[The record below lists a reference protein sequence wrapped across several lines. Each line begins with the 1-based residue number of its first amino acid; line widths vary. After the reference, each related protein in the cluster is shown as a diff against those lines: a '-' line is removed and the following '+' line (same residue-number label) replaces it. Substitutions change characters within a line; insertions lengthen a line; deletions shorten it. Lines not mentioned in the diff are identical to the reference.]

1 MENIFSRHR
10 NATVLVVALFV
21 QVVGLAVQV
30 KRTTDTESSR
40 LIRVWA
46 VNAVTPFEKALV
58 RMQHSLGGVWTNY
71 VYLRG
76 VRAENRA
83 LKEELDRVRLEQVR
97 LSEDAAQARRLQ
109 GLLAFREQFIS
120 QTVPAQVIGSSGS
133 EQSRAVYIDKGEKDG
148 IKSDMAVIT
157 PTGVVGKVLRV
168 FGSTSLVLLISDQTS
183 GMGAIL
189 ENSRLQGIV
198 RGSVTGE
205 TMLEKVMSDEPVKAG
220 ERIITSGGDHV
231 FPKGM
236 PVGTVAQVNRGSDS
250 FWNIRL
256 KPSADLN
263 RLEEV
268 LVITKLDSK
277 QAAAIETAGSVRAVD
292 ILSARLPGVPEKKPE
307 EAGKTPTGA
316 TTGAAAANGVATST
330 GTQAGAASAKPSGG
344 ATPGVPNAA
353 TQNSGAATKPR
364 VSAAPQAQSGSSAG
378 TLVPV
383 TKPLTPGASAPKSA
397 VKPVSSEKPAT
408 EKPATE
414 KPANEKTPPTTK
426 PAEPPTQDGPQ

>member
-10 NATVLVVALFV
+10 NATFLVVVLFL

-46 VNAVTPFEKALV
+46 VHLVTPFEKAIV

-83 LKEELDRVRLEQVR
+83 LKEELDRIRLEQIR
-97 LSEDAAQARRLQ
+97 LNEDAAQARRLQ
-109 GLLAFREQFIS
+109 ALLAFREEFIS

-133 EQSRAVYIDKGEKDG
+133 EQSRAVYIDKGERDG
-148 IKSDMAVIT
+148 IKPDMAVIT

-189 ENSRLQGIV
+189 EGSRLQGIV
-198 RGSVTGE
+198 RGTVSGDVV
-205 TMLEKVMSDEPVKAG
+205 LEKVMSDEPVKPG
-220 ERIITSGGDHV
+220 ERVLTSGGDHV

-236 PVGTVAQVNRGSDS
+236 PVGTVVQVNRGSDS
-250 FWNIRL
+250 FWSIRL
-256 KPSADLN
+256 KPAADLN

-268 LVITKLDSK
+268 LVITRLDSR
-277 QAAAIETAGSVRAVD
+277 QAAGVETAGSVRAVD
-292 ILSARLPGVPEKKPE
+292 ILSARLPGVPEEKPDD
-307 EAGKTPTGA
+307 AGKAPTGA
-316 TTGAAAANGVATST
+316 SASSAPAATS
-330 GTQAGAASAKPSGG
+330 GG
-344 ATPGVPNAA
+344 NAA
-353 TQNSGAATKPR
+353 VSAGSKPAGTPAPGAPSAQSPAPATKPR
-364 VSAAPQAQSGSSAG
+364 ITAAPPVQAG
-378 TLVPV
+378 TGAGGLVPV
-383 TKPLTPGASAPKSA
+383 TTVSPGTSTPKTAAKPT
-397 VKPVSSEKPAT
+397 SSEKPAT
-408 EKPATE
+408 EKPVTD
-414 KPANEKTPPTTK
+414 KPPATTK
-426 PAEPPTQDGPQ
+426 PAEPPAQDGPQ